1 MEPIQQ
7 IFPKLFSMFSDAE
20 DLLSLEPEE
29 LAGPLL
35 LALEGNDRIIRDN
48 VVSNDLLSSL
58 FKSMPKMRQEYPSN
72 LDNEIL
78 FALMEAWQWLER
90 EGFIAPRPTSLA
102 GESSAGNID
111 KYFVTRRGKGI
122 ETREEFEAY
131 RKANLL
137 PKRQLHPI
145 IAQKVWSL
153 FLRGEYDTAVF
164 QAFKEVEIAVRTAGN
179 YAETDYGT
187 DLMRT
192 AFNVSNGNLTD
203 HNQASSEKQALSD
216 LFAGAIG
223 YYKNPH
229 SHRNVAVTAEEAA
242 EMIILASHLL
252 RIVDLRKQP

>member
-58 FKSMPKMRQEYPSN
+58 FKSMPKMCQEYPSN

-111 KYFVTRRGKGI
+111 KYFVTRRWKGI

-153 FLRGEYDTAVF
+153 FLRG
-164 QAFKEVEIAVRTAGN
+164 
-179 YAETDYGT
+179 
-187 DLMRT
+187 
-192 AFNVSNGNLTD
+192 
-203 HNQASSEKQALSD
+203 
-216 LFAGAIG
+216 
-223 YYKNPH
+223 
-229 SHRNVAVTAEEAA
+229 
-242 EMIILASHLL
+242 
-252 RIVDLRKQP
+252 